1 MLCSKIHLTKNSM
14 LSWASNTALPFQ
26 QKRIL
31 CCVVYWKQINDFV
44 TMFSLLFYSNDFF
57 KCLICGNNFLNIT
70 KFIAY
75 IANINYV
82 SLFHVIQFTILEA
95 FENYTVSIRIN
106 LTSGETQNKPR
117 VYFWGLL
124 WVCFFFN
131 LPLWVLL
138 YLTI

>member
-1 MLCSKIHLTKNSM
+1 
-14 LSWASNTALPFQ
+14 
-26 QKRIL
+26 
-31 CCVVYWKQINDFV
+31 
-44 TMFSLLFYSNDFF
+44 MFSLLFYSNDFF

-138 YLTI
+138 YLTIQENNPPTLTTSGTYMILKMMQDCHQIYNVHFRVMIVKTGQ

>member
-1 MLCSKIHLTKNSM
+1 MLCSKMHLTKNIM
-14 LSWASNTALPFQ
+14 LRGASYTALPFQ

-31 CCVVYWKQINDFV
+31 CCVVYRKKINDCV

-57 KCLICGNNFLNIT
+57 KCLICGIYFPNKT

-82 SLFHVIQFTILEA
+82 SLFPVIQFTILEA

-117 VYFWGLL
+117 LYFWGLL
-124 WVCFFFN
+124 GVWFFF
-131 LPLWVLL
+131 LICLFGF
-138 YLTI
+138 YYI

>member
-1 MLCSKIHLTKNSM
+1 
-14 LSWASNTALPFQ
+14 
-26 QKRIL
+26 
-31 CCVVYWKQINDFV
+31 
-44 TMFSLLFYSNDFF
+44 MFSLLFYSNDFF
-57 KCLICGNNFLNIT
+57 KCLICGIYFPNKT

-82 SLFHVIQFTILEA
+82 SLFPVIQFTILEA

-124 WVCFFFN
+124 GVCFLFN

-138 YLTI
+138 YLTIQENNPPTLTTSGTYMILKMIQDCHQIYNVHFRVMIVKTGQ